1 MCLYRLVC
9 DIKAYDFQVSVKTFH
24 GSVKTFHG
32 SVKTLDFSYYRA
44 FGFGNICFSW
54 SSRKYMTW
62 RRAYIALQFFGNNGL
77 SSAFYILSKNY
88 FLLLRLFL
96 AVFLT

>member
-9 DIKAYDFQVSVKTFH
+9 DIKAYDFHASVKTFQMSVKTFQVSVKTFQV
-24 GSVKTFHG
+24 SVKTFQVSVKTFQV
-32 SVKTLDFSYYRA
+32 SVKTLDSSCYCA

-62 RRAYIALQFFGNNGL
+62 RRAYIA
-77 SSAFYILSKNY
+77 
-88 FLLLRLFL
+88 
-96 AVFLT
+96 